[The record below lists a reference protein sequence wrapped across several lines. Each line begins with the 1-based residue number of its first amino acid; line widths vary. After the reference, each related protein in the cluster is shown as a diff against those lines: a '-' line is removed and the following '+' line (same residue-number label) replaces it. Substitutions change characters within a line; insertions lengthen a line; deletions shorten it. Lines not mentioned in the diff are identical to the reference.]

1 MSFNLDIRVVLGRLI
16 VLLVLGLVF
25 QLSSELPANE
35 GLSEAGFRR
44 LHKKL
49 QVSGKDPWRT
59 IPWKTSL
66 LDAQRGAV
74 AEKKPIFIWAM
85 DGHPLGCT

>member
-35 GLSEAGFRR
+35 GLSEADLRR
-44 LHKKL
+44 VHKELRDQPACQARLKMMCA
-49 QVSGKDPWRT
+49 S
-59 IPWKTSL
+59 
-66 LDAQRGAV
+66 
-74 AEKKPIFIWAM
+74 WAY
-85 DGHPLGCT
+85 DVRW